1 MIISLLV
8 NFIKWFSTAVAPS
21 PGCASESLRGCL
33 NIQMPKALLPEIL
46 NLQLALVY
54 LRAPQ
59 VIVMGSQH

>member
-8 NFIKWFSTAVAPS
+8 NFIKWFSTAQ

-33 NIQMPKALLPEIL
+33 NIQMPKALLPEIP
-46 NLQLALVY
+46 NLQLAVVY

-59 VIVMGSQH
+59 VTVMGSQH